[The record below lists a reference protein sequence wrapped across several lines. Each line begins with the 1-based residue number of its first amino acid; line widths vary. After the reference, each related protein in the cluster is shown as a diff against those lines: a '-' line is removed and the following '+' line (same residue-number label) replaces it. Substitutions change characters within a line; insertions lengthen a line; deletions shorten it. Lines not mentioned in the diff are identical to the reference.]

1 MSLKDLELPATQRAI
16 VFPARGQA
24 EVREVPVPRFFS
36 DEGPWNV
43 VMRPLAVGRCPS
55 DTASC
60 EEEFPPGFRLPSASQ
75 AVIPGHEQV
84 VEVIAA
90 SEAARRDGIE
100 VGGWYVYDIN
110 IGCGEPDCYAC
121 AVQKRPGIDC
131 SKGTLFQGIGAAN
144 EEWVLRQ
151 TGLRHVPGSYVY
163 DPAEKRGGIMIGR
176 HSQLH
181 PADRSRLR
189 GETDLAV
196 LTQADALACAFMA
209 IRGVAKLHAWE
220 EGFRPALF
228 LIGGGGRIAYWLAE
242 AALAERGREGVDLF
256 LADVD
261 ADRLALT
268 AKRLGLPRGNTYL
281 VDPENPNPFSA
292 GAVRRGLANLEA
304 GRAFNVILDAA
315 GHKYVGA
322 AATNRMFH
330 EKVLDRNGTYITT
343 AHGGIPGL
351 ETAAFEVV
359 FANQRFSGALS
370 PHRYIPRAIQHLLA
384 HLPRY
389 APHMVITHRE
399 VDDSLA
405 QKVRIAGK
413 DPDIGRGANTYIA
426 MWHRD
431 PGRRE
436 GTLHYKSNFLSGDMQ
451 RRGPLGA

>member
-1 MSLKDLELPATQRAI
+1 MELGEGMLPATQRAI
-16 VFPARGQA
+16 VFPARGRA
-24 EVREVPVPRFFS
+24 EVRDVPVPRFFGENGS
-36 DEGPWNV
+36 WNV
-43 VMRPLAVGRCPS
+43 VLRPLAVGRCPS

-60 EEEFPPGFRLPSASQ
+60 EEEFPPGFRLPSATQ
-75 AVIPGHEQV
+75 AVVPGHEQV
-84 VEVIAA
+84 VEVVGA
-90 SEAARRDGIE
+90 SEAARRAGIE

-121 AVQKRPGIDC
+121 SVQKRPGIDC

-144 EEWVLRQ
+144 ETWVLRQ

-163 DPAEKRGGIMIGR
+163 DPVGRRGGIMVGR
-176 HSQLH
+176 HTQLH
-181 PADRSRLR
+181 RVDRSRLR
-189 GETDLAV
+189 DEGDLAV
-196 LTQADALACAFMA
+196 LTQADGLACAYTA

-220 EGFRPALF
+220 EGYRPALF

-242 AALAERGREGVDLF
+242 AALAERGPDGVDLF

-268 AKRLGLPRGNTYL
+268 AARLGLPRGNTYL
-281 VDPENPNPFSA
+281 VDANNPDAFCA
-292 GAVRRGLANLEA
+292 AEIRRGLPNLEA
-304 GRAFNVILDAA
+304 GRSFNLVLDAA

-322 AATNRMFH
+322 AATNRMFR

-351 ETAAFEVV
+351 DVAAFEVV

-370 PHRYIPRAIQHLLA
+370 PHRYIPRAVAHLQA
-384 HLPRY
+384 NLPRY

-399 VDDSLA
+399 IDDSLA
-405 QKVRIAGK
+405 QKVRTAGK

-426 MWHRD
+426 LWHRN
-431 PGRRE
+431 PNSSPPEGR
-436 GTLHYKSNFLSGDMQ
+436 L
-451 RRGPLGA
+451 

>member
-1 MSLKDLELPATQRAI
+1 MGLKDLQLPRTQRAI

-24 EVREVPVPRFFS
+24 EVREVEVPRFF
-36 DEGPWNV
+36 DEHGPWNV

-60 EEEFPPGFRLPSASQ
+60 EEEFPPEFRLPSAYQ

-84 VEVIAA
+84 VEVVGA
-90 SEAARRDGIE
+90 SETARQDGIE

-121 AVQKRPGIDC
+121 AVQRRPGIDC

-163 DPAEKRGGIMIGR
+163 DPVERRGGIMLGR
-176 HSQLH
+176 HTQLH
-181 PADRSRLR
+181 SIDRSRLE
-189 GETDLAV
+189 GEADLAV

-220 EGFRPALF
+220 EEYRPALF
-228 LIGGGGRIAYWLAE
+228 IIGGGGRIAYWLAE
-242 AALAERGREGVDLF
+242 AALAERGRHGVDLF

-261 ADRLALT
+261 AERLSLT
-268 AKRLGLPRGNTYL
+268 AERLGVQKGNTYL
-281 VDPENPNPFSA
+281 VDPTNPDAFSSS
-292 GAVRRGLANLEA
+292 AVRRGLPNLER
-304 GRAFNVILDAA
+304 GRSFNLILDAA
-315 GHKYVGA
+315 GHKYVGT
-322 AATNRMFH
+322 ATTHRIFR
-330 EKVLDRNGTYITT
+330 ERVLDRNGSYITT
-343 AHGGIPGL
+343 AHGGVPGL
-351 ETAAFEVV
+351 DTAAFEVV

-370 PHRYIPRAIQHLLA
+370 PYRYIPRAITHLQLNRS
-384 HLPRY
+384 RY
-389 APHMVITHRE
+389 APHMLITHRE
-399 VDDSLA
+399 LDESLA
-405 QKVRIAGK
+405 HKVRIAGK

-431 PGRRE
+431 PISASSAPSSR
-436 GTLHYKSNFLSGDMQ
+436 TA
-451 RRGPLGA
+451 GPERPAR

>member
-1 MSLKDLELPATQRAI
+1 MSLESLELPTIQRAI

-24 EVREVPVPRFFS
+24 EVRDVEVPRFF
-36 DEGPWNV
+36 DEHVPWNI

-60 EEEFPPGFRLPSASQ
+60 DEEFPPEYRLPADSQ
-75 AVIPGHEQV
+75 AVVPGHEQV
-84 VEVIAA
+84 VEIVAA
-90 SEAARRDGIE
+90 SESAIRDGIR

-144 EEWVLRQ
+144 ESWVLRQ

-163 DPAEKRGGIMIGR
+163 DPAGRRGGIMVGR
-176 HSQLH
+176 HTQLH
-181 PADRSRLR
+181 PIDRATLR
-189 GETDLAV
+189 SEQDLAV
-196 LTQADALACAFMA
+196 LTQADGLACAFMA

-220 EGFRPALF
+220 EGFRPAVF
-228 LIGGGGRIAYWLAE
+228 IIGGGGRIAYWLAE
-242 AALAERGREGVDLF
+242 AALAERGRDGLDLF

-261 ADRLALT
+261 ADRLSLT
-268 AKRLGLPRGNTYL
+268 AERLELPQGNTYL
-281 VDPENPNPFSA
+281 VDPDDPDAFSA
-292 GAVRRGLANLEA
+292 AVIRRNLANLER
-304 GRAFNVILDAA
+304 GRRFNLILDAA

-322 AATNRMFH
+322 AATNRMFL
-330 EKVLDRNGTYITT
+330 EKVLDWNGTYITT

-351 ETAAFEVV
+351 DTGAFEVV
-359 FANQRFSGALS
+359 FANQRFAGALS
-370 PHRYIPRAIQHLLA
+370 PHRFIPQAIA
-384 HLPRY
+384 HLQANMPRY
-389 APHMVITHRE
+389 SPHMVITHRE
-399 VDDSLA
+399 IDDSLA

-431 PGRRE
+431 P
-436 GTLHYKSNFLSGDMQ
+436 SW
-451 RRGPLGA
+451 A

>member
-1 MSLKDLELPATQRAI
+1 MGLKDLDLPGTQRAI
-16 VFPARGQA
+16 VFPARGHA
-24 EVREVPVPRFFS
+24 EVRDVEMPRFF
-36 DEGPWNV
+36 DEAGAWNV
-43 VMRPLAVGRCPS
+43 VLRPLAVGRCPS

-60 EEEFPPGFRLPSASQ
+60 EEEFPPGFQLPAASQ
-75 AVIPGHEQV
+75 AVVPGHEQV
-84 VEVIAA
+84 VEVVGA
-90 SEAARRDGIE
+90 SEAARRDGIA
-100 VGGWYVYDIN
+100 VGNWYVYDIN
-110 IGCGEPDCYAC
+110 IGCGEADCHAC

-163 DPAEKRGGIMIGR
+163 DPEGRRGGIMVGR
-176 HSQLH
+176 HTQLH
-181 PADRSRLR
+181 PLDRSGIR
-189 GETDLAV
+189 GEAELAV
-196 LTQADALACAFMA
+196 LTQADGLACAFMA

-228 LIGGGGRIAYWLAE
+228 IIGGGGRIAYWLAE
-242 AALAERGREGVDLF
+242 AALAERGEDGVDLF

-268 AKRLGLPRGNTYL
+268 ADRLGLSRDSTYL
-281 VDPENPNPFSA
+281 VDPDNPDAFSSSA
-292 GAVRRGLANLEA
+292 IRRGLPNLEP
-304 GRAFNVILDAA
+304 GRSFNLILDAA

-322 AATNRMFH
+322 AATSRMFR
-330 EKVLDRNGTYITT
+330 ERVLDRNGTYITT
-343 AHGGIPGL
+343 AHGGIPGIDV
-351 ETAAFEVV
+351 AAFEVV

-370 PHRYIPRAIQHLLA
+370 PHRFIPRAIAHLQA
-384 HLPRY
+384 NLPRY

-399 VDDSLA
+399 LDDSLA

-431 PGRRE
+431 P
-436 GTLHYKSNFLSGDMQ
+436 F
-451 RRGPLGA
+451 

>member
-1 MSLKDLELPATQRAI
+1 MSLKHLDLPKTQRAI

-24 EVREVPVPRFFS
+24 EVRDVEVPRFF
-36 DEGPWNV
+36 DEKGPWNV
-43 VMRPLAVGRCPS
+43 VLRPLAVGRCPS
-55 DTASC
+55 DTGSC
-60 EEEFPPGFRLPSASQ
+60 DEELPPGFRLPSAYQ
-75 AVIPGHEQV
+75 VVIPGHEQV
-84 VEVIAA
+84 IEIVGA

-131 SKGTLFQGIGAAN
+131 SKGTLFQGIGATN

-163 DPAEKRGGIMIGR
+163 DPVERRGGIMVGR

-181 PADRSRLR
+181 PVDRSRLR
-189 GETDLAV
+189 GEADLAV
-196 LTQADALACAFMA
+196 LTQSDALACAFMA

-242 AALAERGREGVDLF
+242 ATLAERGPDGVDLF

-261 ADRLALT
+261 ADRLSLT
-268 AKRLGLPRGNTYL
+268 AERLGLPKGNTYL
-281 VDPENPNPFSA
+281 VDPNDPESFSSA
-292 GAVRRGLANLEA
+292 SVRRGFPNLET
-304 GRAFNVILDAA
+304 GRSFNLILDAA
-315 GHKYVGA
+315 GHKYIGA
-322 AATNRMFH
+322 AATNRMFR

-351 ETAAFEVV
+351 DAAALEVV
-359 FANQRFSGALS
+359 FANQRFSGAVS
-370 PHRYIPRAIQHLLA
+370 PHRYIPRAIAHLQA
-384 HLPRY
+384 NLPRY
-389 APHMVITHRE
+389 APHMVITHRKLDE
-399 VDDSLA
+399 SLA

-426 MWHRD
+426 MWHRN
-431 PGRRE
+431 PSWG
-436 GTLHYKSNFLSGDMQ
+436 SGAP
-451 RRGPLGA
+451 RSRAGA

>member
-1 MSLKDLELPATQRAI
+1 MSLKDLKLPATQRAI

-24 EVREVPVPRFFS
+24 EVREVKVSRFFDDKS
-36 DEGPWNV
+36 PWNV

-55 DTASC
+55 DAAGC
-60 EEEFPPGFRLPSASQ
+60 EEELPPGFRLPSAYQ

-84 VEVIAA
+84 VEIVGA

-121 AVQKRPGIDC
+121 AVQKRPGSDC
-131 SKGTLFQGIGAAN
+131 SKGTLFQGIGAIN

-163 DPAEKRGGIMIGR
+163 DPVERRGGIMVGR

-181 PADRSRLR
+181 PVDRSHLQ
-189 GETDLAV
+189 GEADLAV
-196 LTQADALACAFMA
+196 LTQSDALACAFMA

-220 EGFRPALF
+220 EGYRPALF
-228 LIGGGGRIAYWLAE
+228 IIGGGGRIAYWLAE
-242 AALAERGREGVDLF
+242 AALAERGPDGVDLF

-261 ADRLALT
+261 PDRLALT
-268 AKRLGLPRGNTYL
+268 AERLGLPKGNTYL
-281 VDPENPNPFSA
+281 VDPNDPAAFSSVS
-292 GAVRRGLANLEA
+292 VRRGFPNLET
-304 GRAFNVILDAA
+304 GRSFNLILDAA
-315 GHKYVGA
+315 GHKYIGA
-322 AATNRMFH
+322 AATNRMFR
-330 EKVLDRNGTYITT
+330 ENVLDRNGTYITT

-351 ETAAFEVV
+351 DAASLDVV
-359 FANQRFSGALS
+359 FANQRFSGAVS
-370 PHRYIPRAIQHLLA
+370 PHRYIPRAIAHLQA
-384 HLPRY
+384 NLPRY

-399 VDDSLA
+399 LDDSLA

-426 MWHRD
+426 MWHRE
-431 PGRRE
+431 PGWW
-436 GTLHYKSNFLSGDMQ
+436 GG
-451 RRGPLGA
+451 